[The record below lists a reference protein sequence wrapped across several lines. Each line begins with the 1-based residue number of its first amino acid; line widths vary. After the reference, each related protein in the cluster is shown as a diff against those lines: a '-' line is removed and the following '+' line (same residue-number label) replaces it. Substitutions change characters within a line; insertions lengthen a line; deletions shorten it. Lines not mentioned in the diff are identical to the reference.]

1 MAVTAESKRKAPS
14 ESKATART
22 RSRSKPKKTKAER
35 TAINRQNSA
44 KSTGPRSERGKRCS
58 RFNAVKH
65 GSTARTVLLPGED
78 PAALAARQQHLI
90 DSFQPRNSVEL
101 EVIERM
107 AGDIWKSDRAEIAA
121 GLRISFR

>member
-1 MAVTAESKRKAPS
+1 MP
-14 ESKATART
+14 ATKQAKART

-35 TAINRQNSA
+35 TAINRQNAA
-44 KSTGPRSERGKRCS
+44 KSTGPKSLIGKWCS

-65 GSTARTVLLPGED
+65 GCTARTVLLPGED

-90 DSFQPRNSVEL
+90 DAFQPRNSVEV

-121 GLRISFR
+121 GLRISFRLRH